1 MRSFHFHPSA
11 SGTSPSDDVISQSE
25 RSCPEGQEE
34 ICQIDQ
40 AAGVDVANALN
51 VNVTLLTGFAGGATV
66 VPDAPTVRYKLATI
80 VLEAA
85 AERLAVVYPPSAAD
99 ENE

>member
-51 VNVTLLTGFAGGATV
+51 VNVTLSTGFAGGATV
-66 VPDAPTVRYKLATI
+66 VPAPTVRYKLTTI

-85 AERLAVVYPPSAAD
+85 AERLAVVYPPSAAE